1 MNIMFAYDN
10 STNAKQALDKT
21 LKMFSC
27 MLPRVT
33 LIGVVDPTV
42 GSSGVNE
49 EGYEEYRFDFSE
61 AVREA
66 AQTLNELGVST
77 DVIIAEGD
85 PRKMILQAV
94 NSKNPDLLVIARHSE
109 KADSNLIGKTL
120 DAWVEEFNFMT
131 FGNVSSFLA
140 RRATCPVMIQ
150 SCSRRDEA

>member
-21 LKMFSC
+21 LKMFAC

-33 LIGVVDPTV
+33 LIAVVDPGA

-49 EGYEEYRFDFSE
+49 QSYEEYKFDFSE
-61 AVREA
+61 AVRET
-66 AQTLNELGVST
+66 AQTLNELGVTT

-94 NSKNPDLLVIARHSE
+94 NDKKPDLLVIARHSE
-109 KADSNLIGKTL
+109 KADSNVIGKTL
-120 DAWVEEFNFMT
+120 DALVEEFNFMT
-131 FGNVSSFLA
+131 FGSVSSFLT
-140 RRATCPVMIQ
+140 RRVTCPVLIQ
-150 SCSRRDEA
+150 SCS